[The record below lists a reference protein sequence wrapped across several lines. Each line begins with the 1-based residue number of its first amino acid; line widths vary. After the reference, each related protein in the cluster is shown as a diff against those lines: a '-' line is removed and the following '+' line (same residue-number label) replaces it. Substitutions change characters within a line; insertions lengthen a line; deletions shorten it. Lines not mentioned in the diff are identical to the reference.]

1 MDGVIEMVGVTDGV
15 GIVQFPTTE
24 IVPPL
29 RVTNTEVSPVSL
41 M

>member
-15 GIVQFPTTE
+15 GIEQSPTTE
-24 IVPPL
+24 IVPAL

-41 M
+41 I